1 MEVFG
6 RFSPLRKALTAIHAW
21 PTGGPQ
27 ATSDTADA
35 HVIEVHAAVWPYGKG
50 HCCSGTTLTF
60 KQQCPLSECLVMDK
74 QSIFMW
80 LASPVPVNRISG
92 QSLGPGNSVSVPSHV
107 GHRFHATLAGVCPSC
122 VGRRVMRFSH
132 GLPVSLDQ
140 SIKSGPAPPCP
151 PPRESVV
158 GFPL

>member
-1 MEVFG
+1 MRGQLAVHKPPLTPLTPTSLKFMPLFGPME
-6 RFSPLRKALTAIHAW
+6 R
-21 PTGGPQ
+21 
-27 ATSDTADA
+27 DTA
-35 HVIEVHAAVWPYGKG
+35 AAEQHLHLNSNALCQNVVLGWVGF
-50 HCCSGTTLTF
+50 CSQG
-60 KQQCPLSECLVMDK
+60 LVTDK

-122 VGRRVMRFSH
+122 VGRKVMRFSH